1 MANHD
6 HNDHS
11 KGHDK
16 GEKGHDKK
24 HDAAPEKTMAHAEHS
39 GGAGH
44 AKEKSEERSDTE
56 RLERGDKGHR
66 GNNATLDPN
75 QRSLQVSRFENMLR
89 ERVVGQMSAIDAILD
104 SFSKILAG
112 IRNPERPILTLLFLG
127 PTGVGKTETVKALAE
142 TIFGKRNAFTRV
154 NCQEFASEFT
164 VSKLFGSPPG
174 YVGNDVEP
182 MLSQDNLDK
191 HHKEAQADGRGVFAE
206 GEGKIAKL
214 FPQVKSHYMSIVL
227 FDEVEK
233 AHPKVWNALLGL
245 MEDGHLTLGN
255 NKVVDFTRSIIIITT
270 NVGAEEMSET
280 LRHRSIG
287 FDVQAGGEE
296 INNNIRSKAIEAAK
310 EVFPYEFLNRF
321 DDIICFRV
329 LSTDDLKKILSLML
343 QDVYKRLLGAQVPI
357 ILHYSNS
364 YLDKLLAE
372 GTDPQFGARP
382 MRRACERLLVAPLSR
397 LIASNQVKAGDI
409 VSVRMRNGNPIFIRD
424 GSDTKKAAA
433 EAKVLR

>member
-1 MANHD
+1 MTQAE
-6 HNDHS
+6 S
-11 KGHDK
+11 KQQK
-16 GEKGHDKK
+16 
-24 HDAAPEKTMAHAEHS
+24 
-39 GGAGH
+39 
-44 AKEKSEERSDTE
+44 
-56 RLERGDKGHR
+56 
-66 GNNATLDPN
+66 ATGVLDPLRRSPQV
-75 QRSLQVSRFENMLR
+75 QRFDTMLR
-89 ERVVGQMSAIDAILD
+89 ERVVGQISAVDAILD
-104 SFSKILAG
+104 SFSKVLAG

-154 NCQEFASEFT
+154 NCQEFSSEFT

-182 MLSQDNLDK
+182 MLSQENLDK
-191 HHKEAQADGRGVFAE
+191 HHKEAQAEGRGVFAE

-280 LRHRSIG
+280 LRHKSIG
-287 FDVQAGGEE
+287 FDVQAGADE
-296 INNNIRSKAIEAAK
+296 INHNIRNKAVEAAK

-321 DDIICFRV
+321 DDMVCFRV
-329 LSTDDLKKILSLML
+329 LSTEDLKKILNLML
-343 QDVYKRLLGAQVPI
+343 QDVYKRLLGAQMPI

-364 YLDKLLAE
+364 YLDKLLQE

-382 MRRACERLLVAPLSR
+382 MRRAVERLLVAPLSR

-409 VSVRMRNGNPIFIRD
+409 VSVRMRNNQPAFIRE
-424 GSDTKKAAA
+424 GSDLKKAAA
-433 EAKVLR
+433 EKKIIQ

>member
-1 MANHD
+1 M
-6 HNDHS
+6 S
-11 KGHDK
+11 Q
-16 GEKGHDKK
+16 
-24 HDAAPEKTMAHAEHS
+24 AEH
-39 GGAGH
+39 APQ
-44 AKEKSEERSDTE
+44 KQ
-56 RLERGDKGHR
+56 
-66 GNNATLDPN
+66 NNVLDPAR
-75 QRSLQVSRFENMLR
+75 RSLQVSRFENMLR
-89 ERVVGQMSAIDAILD
+89 DRVVGQMSAIDAILD

-142 TIFGKRNAFTRV
+142 TIFGKRNAFTRI
-154 NCQEFASEFT
+154 NCQEFSSEFT

-191 HHKEAQADGRGVFAE
+191 HHKEAQAEGRGVFAE

-255 NKVVDFTRSIIIITT
+255 NKVVDFTRSLIVITT

-280 LRHRSIG
+280 LRHKSIG
-287 FDVQAGGEE
+287 FDVRTDAEE
-296 INNNIRSKAIEAAK
+296 INHNIRNKAIEAAK

-329 LSTDDLKKILSLML
+329 LSTEDLKMILNLML
-343 QDVYKRLLGAQVPI
+343 QDVYKRLLGAQMPI

-382 MRRACERLLVAPLSR
+382 MRRAVERLLVAPLSR

-409 VSVRMRNGNPIFIRD
+409 VSVRMRSGIPAFIREGTD
-424 GSDTKKAAA
+424 LKKAAA
-433 EAKVLR
+433 ENKVLR

>member
-1 MANHD
+1 MPPA
-6 HNDHS
+6 
-11 KGHDK
+11 
-16 GEKGHDKK
+16 E
-24 HDAAPEKTMAHAEHS
+24 PAHQ
-39 GGAGH
+39 
-44 AKEKSEERSDTE
+44 KEA
-56 RLERGDKGHR
+56 LV
-66 GNNATLDPN
+66 LDPLK
-75 QRSLQVSRFENMLR
+75 RSPQVSRFESMLR
-89 ERVVGQMSAIDAILD
+89 ERVVGQVSAIDAILD
-104 SFSKILAG
+104 SFSKILAS

-142 TIFGKRNAFTRV
+142 TIFGKRTAFTRV
-154 NCQEFASEFT
+154 NCQEFSSEFT

-255 NKVVDFTRSIIIITT
+255 NKTVDFTRSIIVITT
-270 NVGAEEMSET
+270 NVGAEEMSAA

-287 FDVQAGGEE
+287 FEVKTEAEA
-296 INNNIRSKAIEAAK
+296 INQDIKSKAVEAAK

-329 LSTDDLKKILSLML
+329 LSREDLRKILDLML

-357 ILHYSNS
+357 ILHYTKPFLS
-364 YLDKLLAE
+364 KLLKE

-409 VSVRMRNGNPIFIRD
+409 VSVRLRSGVPTFIREGAD
-424 GSDTKKAAA
+424 PKKA
-433 EAKVLR
+433 EKDAKVLR

>member
-1 MANHD
+1 MV
-6 HNDHS
+6 
-11 KGHDK
+11 
-16 GEKGHDKK
+16 
-24 HDAAPEKTMAHAEHS
+24 HAES
-39 GGAGH
+39 AVQRE
-44 AKEKSEERSDTE
+44 A
-56 RLERGDKGHR
+56 LV
-66 GNNATLDPN
+66 LDPLK
-75 QRSLQVSRFENMLR
+75 RSPQVTRFETMLR

-142 TIFGKRNAFTRV
+142 TIFGKRTAFTRV
-154 NCQEFASEFT
+154 NCQEFSSEFT

-191 HHKEAQADGRGVFAE
+191 HHKEAQTEGRGVFAE

-255 NKVVDFTRSIIIITT
+255 NKTVDFTRSIIVITT

-287 FDVQAGGEE
+287 FEVKTEAEA
-296 INNNIRSKAIEAAK
+296 INQDIKAKAVEAAK

-329 LSTDDLKKILSLML
+329 LTNPDLRKILNLML
-343 QDVYKRLLGAQVPI
+343 QDVYKRLLGANVPI
-357 ILHYSNS
+357 ILHYSS
-364 YLDKLLAE
+364 AYLDKLQAE

-382 MRRACERLLVAPLSR
+382 MRRAVERMLVAPLSR

-409 VSVRMRNGNPIFIRD
+409 VNVRLRAGVPAFIREGAD
-424 GSDTKKAAA
+424 PKKVAA
-433 EAKVLR
+433 ETKVLR

>member
-1 MANHD
+1 MSTQTETA
-6 HNDHS
+6 S
-11 KGHDK
+11 
-16 GEKGHDKK
+16 
-24 HDAAPEKTMAHAEHS
+24 
-39 GGAGH
+39 
-44 AKEKSEERSDTE
+44 RS
-56 RLERGDKGHR
+56 RALIM
-66 GNNATLDPN
+66 DPN
-75 QRSLQVSRFENMLR
+75 RRSPQVSRFETMLR
-89 ERVVGQMSAIDAILD
+89 ERVVGQIKAIDAILD

-112 IRNPERPILTLLFLG
+112 IRNVERPILTLLFLG

-154 NCQEFASEFT
+154 NCQEFSSEFT

-174 YVGNDVEP
+174 YVGNDIEP
-182 MLSQDNLDK
+182 MLSQDNLDR
-191 HHKEAQADGRGVFAE
+191 HHKEAQTDGRGVFAE

-255 NKVVDFTRSIIIITT
+255 NKTVDFTRSIIVITT

-280 LRHRSIG
+280 LRQKQIG
-287 FDVQAGGEE
+287 FAVKGDHEALNQDVAH
-296 INNNIRSKAIEAAK
+296 KAIEAAK
-310 EVFPYEFLNRF
+310 DVFPYEFLNRF

-329 LSTDDLKKILSLML
+329 LSHDDLRKILDLML
-343 QDVYKRLLGAQVPI
+343 TDVTNRLLAASVPI
-357 ILHYSNS
+357 IVHYSTP
-364 YLDKLLAE
+364 YLNKLLAE

-382 MRRACERLLVAPLSR
+382 MRRAVERLLVAPLSR

-409 VSVRMRNGNPIFIRD
+409 VSVRLRDGQPIFARD
-424 GSDTKKAAA
+424 GSESPRKRSSSEKI
-433 EAKVLR
+433 VR

>member
-1 MANHD
+1 VQREA
-6 HNDHS
+6 
-11 KGHDK
+11 
-16 GEKGHDKK
+16 
-24 HDAAPEKTMAHAEHS
+24 
-39 GGAGH
+39 
-44 AKEKSEERSDTE
+44 
-56 RLERGDKGHR
+56 LV
-66 GNNATLDPN
+66 LDPLK
-75 QRSLQVSRFENMLR
+75 RSPQVTRFETMLR

-142 TIFGKRNAFTRV
+142 TIFGKRTAFTRV
-154 NCQEFASEFT
+154 NCQEFSSEFT

-191 HHKEAQADGRGVFAE
+191 HHKEAQTEGRGVFAE

-255 NKVVDFTRSIIIITT
+255 NKTVDFTRSIIVITT

-287 FDVQAGGEE
+287 FEVKTEAEA
-296 INNNIRSKAIEAAK
+296 INQDIKAKAVEAAK

-329 LSTDDLKKILSLML
+329 LTNPDLRKILNLML
-343 QDVYKRLLGAQVPI
+343 QDVYKRLLGANVPI
-357 ILHYSNS
+357 ILHYSS
-364 YLDKLLAE
+364 AYLDKLQAE

-382 MRRACERLLVAPLSR
+382 MRRAVERMLVAPLSR

-409 VSVRMRNGNPIFIRD
+409 VNVRLRAGVPAFIREGAD
-424 GSDTKKAAA
+424 PKKVAA
-433 EAKVLR
+433 ETKVLR

>member
-1 MANHD
+1 MSQAEQQK
-6 HNDHS
+6 
-11 KGHDK
+11 KGN
-16 GEKGHDKK
+16 G
-24 HDAAPEKTMAHAEHS
+24 
-39 GGAGH
+39 
-44 AKEKSEERSDTE
+44 
-56 RLERGDKGHR
+56 
-66 GNNATLDPN
+66 TLDPSR
-75 QRSLQVSRFENMLR
+75 RSPQVQRFESMLR
-89 ERVVGQMSAIDAILD
+89 ERVIGQMSAIDAILD

-112 IRNPERPILTLLFLG
+112 IRNSERPILTLLFLG

-154 NCQEFASEFT
+154 NCQEFSSEFT

-182 MLSQDNLDK
+182 MLSQENLDK
-191 HHKEAQADGRGVFAE
+191 HHKEAQTEGRGVFAE

-255 NKVVDFTRSIIIITT
+255 NKVVDFTRSVIIITT

-280 LRHRSIG
+280 LRHKSIG
-287 FDVQAGGEE
+287 FDVSTNSDE
-296 INNNIRSKAIEAAK
+296 INHNIRSKAIEAAK
-310 EVFPYEFLNRF
+310 EIFPYEFLNRF

-329 LSTDDLKKILSLML
+329 LLTDDLKKILNLML
-343 QDVYKRLLGAQVPI
+343 QDVYKRLLGAQMPI

-364 YLDKLLAE
+364 YLDKLLQE

-382 MRRACERLLVAPLSR
+382 MRRAVERLLVAPLSR

-409 VSVRMRNGNPIFIRD
+409 VAVRMRNAQPVFNREGTD
-424 GSDTKKAAA
+424 LKKASADT
-433 EAKVLR
+433 KVLR

>member
-1 MANHD
+1 MSQAELK
-6 HNDHS
+6 
-11 KGHDK
+11 KGN
-16 GEKGHDKK
+16 
-24 HDAAPEKTMAHAEHS
+24 
-39 GGAGH
+39 GA
-44 AKEKSEERSDTE
+44 
-56 RLERGDKGHR
+56 
-66 GNNATLDPN
+66 LDPSR
-75 QRSLQVSRFENMLR
+75 RSPQVQRFESMLR
-89 ERVVGQMSAIDAILD
+89 ERVIGQMSAIDAILD

-112 IRNPERPILTLLFLG
+112 IRNSERPILTLLFLG

-154 NCQEFASEFT
+154 NCQEFSSEFT

-182 MLSQDNLDK
+182 MLSQENLDK
-191 HHKEAQADGRGVFAE
+191 HHKEAQSEGRGVFAE

-255 NKVVDFTRSIIIITT
+255 NKVVDFTRSVIIITT

-280 LRHRSIG
+280 LRHKSIG
-287 FDVQAGGEE
+287 FDVSSNSDE
-296 INNNIRSKAIEAAK
+296 INHNIRNKAIEAAK

-329 LSTDDLKKILSLML
+329 LLTDDLKRILNLML
-343 QDVYKRLLGAQVPI
+343 QDVYKRLLGAQMPI

-364 YLDKLLAE
+364 YLDKLLQE

-382 MRRACERLLVAPLSR
+382 MRRAVERLLVAPLSR

-409 VSVRMRNGNPIFIRD
+409 VSVRMRNAQPIFHREGTD
-424 GSDTKKAAA
+424 LKKASA
-433 EAKVLR
+433 ETKVLR

>member
-1 MANHD
+1 MV
-6 HNDHS
+6 
-11 KGHDK
+11 
-16 GEKGHDKK
+16 
-24 HDAAPEKTMAHAEHS
+24 HAES
-39 GGAGH
+39 AVQRE
-44 AKEKSEERSDTE
+44 A
-56 RLERGDKGHR
+56 LV
-66 GNNATLDPN
+66 LDPLK
-75 QRSLQVSRFENMLR
+75 RSPQVTRFETMLR

-142 TIFGKRNAFTRV
+142 TIFGKRTAFTRV
-154 NCQEFASEFT
+154 NCQEFSSEFT

-191 HHKEAQADGRGVFAE
+191 HHKEAQTEGRGVFAE

-255 NKVVDFTRSIIIITT
+255 NKTVDFTRSIIVITT

-280 LRHRSIG
+280 LRHRSIC
-287 FDVQAGGEE
+287 FEVKTEAEA
-296 INNNIRSKAIEAAK
+296 INQDIKAKAVEAAK

-329 LSTDDLKKILSLML
+329 LTNPDLRKILNLML
-343 QDVYKRLLGAQVPI
+343 QDVYKRLLGANVPI
-357 ILHYSNS
+357 ILHYSS
-364 YLDKLLAE
+364 AYLDKLQAE

-382 MRRACERLLVAPLSR
+382 MRRAVERMLVAPLSR

-409 VSVRMRNGNPIFIRD
+409 VNVRLRAGVPAFIREGAD
-424 GSDTKKAAA
+424 PKKVAA
-433 EAKVLR
+433 ETKVLR